1 VDYGRGDW
9 VQSLAAARV
18 PLAQANQRSG
28 HDRRI

>member
-1 VDYGRGDW
+1 VDLRTWYW
-9 VQSLAAARV
+9 VRSLAAARV